1 MRRSR
6 LLARKQDNVSSGGR
20 RRSRGRGRGGRGFQ
34 PRRTQTRTQQ
44 PGTQQPGRQQPG
56 RQQPGK
62 QQPGK
67 QQPGKKKDKG
77 GDDEDEDIGPN
88 MGLGDLIGPG
98 GSMGSGIGPGGSMGS
113 GIGPGGSM
121 GLVSAGLGAAG
132 AFAQG
137 ASEGT
142 SPRELDYAMDR
153 GTAKGQKAADAVA
166 NVLAAA
172 TSGSTQTTVSGRTSG
187 VVPKHKKIRCPCP
200 SNVLKYRQILNDLP
214 KGLQKMI
221 AEYYKVASRCNCKSD
236 NEELAK
242 YLLEKI
248 LKSKNILMS
257 SGFPFSRTEMY
268 KHLSKEAVA
277 VGGTR
282 KKSGHAMNKKSRTRK
297 QQKTQLR
304 QKTQSRRSTRKI

>member
-1 MRRSR
+1 MKGGFIGAIGAA
-6 LLARKQDNVSSGGR
+6 ARVGATAARVGSTAARVGSTTARVSSVA
-20 RRSRGRGRGGRGFQ
+20 SRGSRTFSVAGKSGPVSGAKGFK
-34 PRRTQTRTQQ
+34 PM
-44 PGTQQPGRQQPG
+44 PKPKPKPK
-56 RQQPGK
+56 PGK
-62 QQPGK
+62 QTP
-67 QQPGKKKDKG
+67 KKKG
-77 GDDEDEDIGPN
+77 EGESPDEMFNSLSNVLNLTQGQDSSNDS
-88 MGLGDLIGPG
+88 MMGPG
-98 GSMGSGIGPGGSMGS
+98 TS
-113 GIGPGGSM
+113 SM

-132 AFAQG
+132 AFAEG

>member
-6 LLARKQDNVSSGGR
+6 LLARKQDNVSGGGR
-20 RRSRGRGRGGRGFQ
+20 RGRGFQ
-34 PRRTQTRTQQ
+34 PRRTQPRKQPPRTQQ
-44 PGTQQPGRQQPG
+44 PRTQQPRKQP
-56 RQQPGK
+56 PPT

-67 QQPGKKKDKG
+67 QQPGKKKGKG
-77 GDDEDEDIGPN
+77 EDDEDEDTGAN
-88 MGLGDLIGPG
+88 MGLGGLIGPG
-98 GSMGSGIGPGGSMGS
+98 GSMGSGIGS
-113 GIGPGGSM
+113 GVGSM
-121 GLVSAGLGAAG
+121 GLASAGLGAVG

-142 SPRELDYAMDR
+142 SPIALDYAMDR

-166 NVLAAA
+166 NVLAAS
-172 TSGSTQTTVSGRTSG
+172 TSGSTQTTVSGTTSG

-200 SNVLKYRQILNDLP
+200 SNVRKYRQILNDLP

-282 KKSGHAMNKKSRTRK
+282 KKSGHAINKKSRTRK
-297 QQKTQLR
+297 QQKTQF
-304 QKTQSRRSTRKI
+304 RRRTRKI

>member
-20 RRSRGRGRGGRGFQ
+20 RSRGRGRGRGRGFQ

-44 PGTQQPGRQQPG
+44 PGTQQPGR
-56 RQQPGK
+56 

-88 MGLGDLIGPG
+88 MGLGDL
-98 GSMGSGIGPGGSMGS
+98 IGPGGSMGS